1 MARPGP
7 QPLFHGVSRHIA
19 GKIEAG
25 ELTPGDRLPS
35 ERWFGDALGV
45 SRTTVRRAINEL
57 LTTGAIEARGRAI
70 YVSHRSGDAPTD
82 NTLVSLTEL
91 ARERGLTPSA
101 QVLIAR
107 VRPATLD
114 EADVFR
120 VGPGADLFELE
131 RVRLLDGTAIAVEHD
146 LLPLRCLPDALN
158 IDFTRAS
165 LYASLKAC
173 GQMPV
178 RTRMQIEARAAT
190 EREAK
195 FLDLPQAAPV
205 LVASERT
212 INQNGQIFVLGL
224 SVFRSDRHR
233 FLATFHLSAGQ
244 LGGQPGP

>member
-57 LTTGAIEARGRAI
+57 LTAGTIEARGRAM
-70 YVSHRSGDAPTD
+70 YVSHRRSEAPND

-101 QVLIAR
+101 QVLMAQI
-107 VRPATLD
+107 RPATLD
-114 EADVFR
+114 EADTFR
-120 VGPGADLFELE
+120 IGPGADLFELE
-131 RVRLLDGTAIAVEHD
+131 RIRLLDGTAIAVERD
-146 LLPLRCLPDALN
+146 ILPLRCLAGASE
-158 IDFTRAS
+158 IDFTSAS

-190 EREAK
+190 NREAK
-195 FLDLPQAAPV
+195 FLELPENAPV

-212 INQNGQIFVLGL
+212 FNQSGQIIVLGV

-244 LGGQPGP
+244 TGGH